1 MAAPTTMHSH
11 SRTFIHTF
19 HPMGLNVSVCYCTYI
34 TSYIS
39 SNEIGRYLTYLNY
52 LPQRKSAARGMIV
65 GPRRLSGSLYVF
77 LSDVIYTHAL
87 LTYCEASRKA
97 CSLSELRSL
106 TSVTL
111 LKLLLDHRFLPGTS
125 GMAHRSGS
133 PWNSQ
138 LQ

>member
-11 SRTFIHTF
+11 SRSFIHTF
-19 HPMGLNVSVCYCTYI
+19 HPMGLNVFVIVLYI

-39 SNEIGRYLTYLNY
+39 SSEIGRYLTYLNY

-65 GPRRLSGSLYVF
+65 DSQRLSGSLYVF

-97 CSLSELRSL
+97 CGLSELRSL
-106 TSVTL
+106 
-111 LKLLLDHRFLPGTS
+111 
-125 GMAHRSGS
+125 
-133 PWNSQ
+133 
-138 LQ
+138 